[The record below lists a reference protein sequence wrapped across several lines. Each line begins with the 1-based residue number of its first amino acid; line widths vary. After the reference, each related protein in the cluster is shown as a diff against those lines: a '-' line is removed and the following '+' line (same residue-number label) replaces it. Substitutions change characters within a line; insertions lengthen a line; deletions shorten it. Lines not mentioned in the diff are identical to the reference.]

1 MSINYSAVNHKN
13 ANNVL
18 DKTNFET
25 TIDGKQTDLYI
36 LKNNKGTLAT
46 FTNYG
51 ARLVSLSVPSTNGK
65 LTDVVVGF
73 ESVQQYQTSTEPYF
87 GATIGRYGN
96 RIAKGKFTLD
106 GKEYTLYKNNGN
118 NSLHGGK
125 KGFQDVVWDTKEF
138 DDNKLE
144 FTYLSKHMEEG
155 FPGNLNVKVTYTLT
169 DNDKL
174 KIDYRAT
181 TDKKTVV
188 NLTNH
193 SFFNLNG
200 QGSGTVNQHV
210 LTINA
215 DYYIPV
221 DSTLI
226 PIGKIE
232 SVANSP
238 FDFRKPTIIG
248 KGLDAKNDQ
257 IKIGNGYDHT
267 FVLNEQKVVS
277 DLNTAATVI
286 GDKTGIVMK
295 VLTLEPGVQLYGGN
309 FLQSKNTIR
318 GGKKDDF
325 RTAFCLETQ
334 HFPDSPNQKSFP
346 TTVLSPGE
354 IYKTTTEYC
363 FSTIK

>member
-1 MSINYSAVNHKN
+1 MSINYSAINNKN
-13 ANNVL
+13 ANNLL
-18 DKTNFET
+18 DKMNFET

-36 LKNNKGTLAT
+36 LKNNKGTIAA

-51 ARLVSLSVPSTNGK
+51 ARLVSLSVPSANGK

-96 RIAKGKFTLD
+96 RIAKGKFILD

-118 NSLHGGK
+118 NTLHGGK
-125 KGFQDVVWDTKEF
+125 KGFQDVVWDTKQI
-138 DDNKLE
+138 DGNILE
-144 FTYLSKHMEEG
+144 FTYLSKNMEEG
-155 FPGNLNVKVTYTLT
+155 FPGNLDVKVTYSLT
-169 DNDKL
+169 DNNKL
-174 KIDYRAT
+174 KIDYQAT

-193 SFFNLNG
+193 TFFNLNG
-200 QGSGTVNQHV
+200 QGSGTINKHV

-215 DYYIPV
+215 DSYIPV
-221 DSTLI
+221 DTTLI

-232 SVANSP
+232 SVTNSP

-257 IKIGNGYDHT
+257 IKIANGYDHT
-267 FVLNEQKVVS
+267 FVLNENKVVI

-286 GDKTGIVMK
+286 GDKTGIVME
-295 VLTLEPGVQLYGGN
+295 VLTLEPGVQFYGGN

-354 IYKTTTEYC
+354 IYKTRTVYC